1 MAAAE
6 EVRMKVKGDRVRQTM
21 SIQKVEHLVGDVKIL
36 SFIGVLLYIL
46 YIYICLLYMPLEDS
60 KQRRDMT

>member
-46 YIYICLLYMPLEDS
+46 YIYIYVYYICHWRILS
-60 KQRRDMT
+60 RGGT